1 MVILNYA
8 TPQCAFDIYYWNQDR
23 EVFVMEEDRSAATH
37 MVVTDKRL
45 NCVELDSIFHDALK
59 TIMQQQAPGASKTY
73 LTTIGE
79 VRQAINLNQHVYWR
93 SHHSTVDAV
102 NVTTHI
108 GEGAFVT
115 TNLNVVIMMYGIQ
128 SDFYTLT
135 E

>member
-8 TPQCAFDIYYWNQDR
+8 TPQCAFDTYYWNQDR
-23 EVFVMEEDRSAATH
+23 EVFVIEGDQSAATH
-37 MVVTDKRL
+37 MVLTDRML
-45 NCVELDSIFHDALK
+45 NCVELDPIFHDALK
-59 TIMQQQAPGASKTY
+59 TIRHQQGQHAAKTY
-73 LTTIGE
+73 LTTVEE

-102 NVTTHI
+102 NVTTHV
-108 GEGAFVT
+108 GEGAFVV
-115 TNLNVVIMMYGIQ
+115 TNLGTVIMMYGIQ